1 MREIK
6 IGRIYRHFKGNFYY
20 IEDVAI
26 HSETREEYVVYK
38 ALYGEYKTFIRP
50 KTMFLEEADVNRVDN
65 IEKQKYRFQLVDL
78 LTKELLE

>member
-20 IEDVAI
+20 IEDIAI
-26 HSETREEYVVYK
+26 HSETREEFVVYK
-38 ALYGEYKTFIRP
+38 ALYGEYKTFIRS
-50 KTMFLEEADVNRVDN
+50 KTMFLEEADINREDN

>member
-20 IEDVAI
+20 IEDIAI